1 MTSLTQT
8 TKTTDQS
15 YCQSCHK
22 DFADGQTVIWAK
34 WDGDIICLDC
44 YRKSTIQE
52 VEPRVYTLG
61 ETKEEVK

>member
-1 MTSLTQT
+1 MA

-52 VEPRVYTLG
+52 AEPRVYTPAD
-61 ETKEEVK
+61 